1 MSYDYAKLK
10 KKYNGFLAPASRIQ
24 VNGNDFQ
31 ENEAGLVIS
40 DLTVELS
47 TGYEASEAVYSIYN
61 VFDYDTCRYR
71 FDDFRKYCLLGSQVS
86 ISVGYMENQTEIFT
100 GLVTQVRFVCDD
112 ENSHHAEVTA
122 MDVKGMMM
130 ANSRATQLKAEN
142 FSGAVT
148 EIFSGTAYRKM
159 LENGIF
165 KGIKV
170 TETPDAKSGSQNQKD
185 TSYTIEMVSES
196 DYEFVVKAAKRFNYE
211 FFVDNGTVYF
221 REAKKTTEEAL
232 IELGAEKGMIE
243 YDISYDITGLVR
255 TVEVRGMDTAKAK
268 AVSAKKKVS
277 NTISTGNKAKA
288 FIDNAAKVMID
299 ASAVTKEQAQHKADS
314 VMEDIAYRF
323 GTLRCKCVG
332 LPELM
337 PGNFVRIND
346 LGTPCD
352 NRFYM
357 TNVKHVIT
365 DNEGYVTYI
374 TAKAAE
380 LEEG

>member
-1 MSYDYAKLK
+1 MSYDYTALK
-10 KKYNGFLAPASRIQ
+10 KKYNEFLAPASQ
-24 VNGNDFQ
+24 VKVNGSDFQ
-31 ENEAGLVIS
+31 ENKAGLVIS

-71 FDDFRKYCLLGSQVS
+71 FDDFSKYCLLGSQVS
-86 ISVGYMENQTEIFT
+86 IFTGYMEKQTEIFT
-100 GLVTQVRFVCDD
+100 GLVTQVRFLCDD
-112 ENSHHAEVTA
+112 ENSHHVEVTA

-130 ANSRATQLKAEN
+130 ANSRAAQMKAES
-142 FSGAVT
+142 FGSAVT

-159 LENGIF
+159 MENGIF

-170 TETPDAKSGSQNQKD
+170 TETPDKKSEEQNKKD
-185 TSYTIEMVSES
+185 TSYTVEMVSES
-196 DYEFVVKAAKRFNYE
+196 DYEFVVKAAKHFNYE
-211 FFVDNGTVYF
+211 FFVDTGTVYF
-221 REAKKTTEEAL
+221 REAKKTTEETL
-232 IELGAEKGMIE
+232 IDLSLEKGIIE

-268 AVSAKKKVS
+268 AVSAKKKIS

-288 FIDNAAKVMID
+288 IIDNAARVIID
-299 ASAVTKEQAQHKADS
+299 AAAVTKEQAQLKANS
-314 VMEDIAYRF
+314 LMEDIAYRF
-323 GTLRCKCVG
+323 GTLQCKCVG

-337 PGNFVRIND
+337 PGNFIRID
-346 LGTPCD
+346 DFGTPCD

-365 DNEGYVTYI
+365 DTEGYVTYI

-380 LEEG
+380 LKED

>member
-10 KKYNGFLAPASRIQ
+10 KKYNEFLVPASQ
-24 VNGNDFQ
+24 LKVNGSDFQ
-31 ENEAGLVIS
+31 ENKANLVIS

-71 FDDFRKYCLLGSQVS
+71 FDDFSKYCLLGSQVS
-86 ISVGYMENQTEIFT
+86 ISAGYMESQTEIFT
-100 GLVTQVRFVCDD
+100 GVVTQVRFVCND
-112 ENSHHAEVTA
+112 ENSHHVEVTA

-130 ANSRATQLKAEN
+130 ANCRVAQLKAKN
-142 FSGAVT
+142 YSGAVK
-148 EIFSGTAYRKM
+148 EIFSGTAYSKM
-159 LENGIF
+159 LEKGIF
-165 KGIKV
+165 KGIEV
-170 TETPDAKSGSQNQKD
+170 TQTPDAQSEEQSKKD
-185 TSYTIEMVSES
+185 TSYTVEMVSES
-196 DYEFVVKAAKRFNYE
+196 DYEFVVKAARHFNYE
-211 FFVDNGTVYF
+211 FFVDTGTVIF
-221 REAKKTTEEAL
+221 REAKKAAEETL
-232 IELGAEKGMIE
+232 IELGGEKGIIE
-243 YDISYDITGLVR
+243 YDISYDITGLVK

-268 AVSAKKKVS
+268 AVSVKKKVS

-288 FIDNAAKVMID
+288 LIDNVSKVIID
-299 ASAVTKEQAQHKADS
+299 AAAITKEQAQYKANS

-323 GTLRCKCVG
+323 GTLQCKCVG

-337 PGNFVRIND
+337 PGNFIRISD

-365 DNEGYVTYI
+365 DTEGYVTYI

-380 LEEG
+380 LKEG